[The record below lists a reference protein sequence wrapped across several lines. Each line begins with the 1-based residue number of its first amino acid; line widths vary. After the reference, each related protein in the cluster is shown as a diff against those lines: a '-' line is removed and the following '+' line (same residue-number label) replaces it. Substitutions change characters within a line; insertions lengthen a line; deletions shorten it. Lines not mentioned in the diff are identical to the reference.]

1 MKEEVSFMNSNEQI
15 LIEAILEDYKKQ
27 LSGNMKPSEIF
38 ELFSA
43 EQILKDNNLS
53 QNELEEGIVDG
64 SLDGG
69 IDSFYIFA
77 DGEIIEGIEDLEN
90 IRRNIKIDVL
100 VIQSK
105 TSQSFEAS
113 AIDKLIVTIDQIF
126 NFSNLDLLTNELND
140 RLLSKA
146 RLFKDVYRKTASK
159 FPEINIKYCYATR
172 GAIINIHSS
181 VKMKEDLLI
190 AKTKEFFKTAK
201 AKVEFVYFGV
211 NELLDLNRKEKSYT
225 LTLKLNENPIVA
237 KEGYLALVK
246 LPDYFHFITDE
257 NGKLRRYIFDLNVR
271 DYQGDVEVNKDIQ
284 NSLENEKTINFWVLN
299 NGVTILADRGSS
311 VAKDLTLENVQIV
324 NGLQSST
331 SIYNFLRKFGLDNEE
346 RSILVK
352 IIIKDEPEV
361 IDKVI
366 KASNFQTPIAIS
378 SLKATDLFQREI
390 EDYFKKND
398 LFYDRRK
405 GFYKNTGKS
414 PDKIVSIPFL
424 AQAIISIIH
433 KEPDFARARPS
444 SLLKKEND
452 YQKVFNNKV
461 PLTTYLLCAKHML
474 NVQACL
480 RNDFGKEINNLKLNF
495 KFHVAYISVAI
506 TIKKSKYYLPNLIDL
521 KDQTIPQ
528 SVIEESLKW
537 IVIKVNEYAP
547 ISNTTLDAI
556 AKSSQFRDY
565 LMDKL
570 NEEEFLSQ

>member
-1 MKEEVSFMNSNEQI
+1 MNSNEQI
-15 LIEAILEDYKKQ
+15 LIEAILDDYNKQ

-38 ELFSA
+38 ELFSV

-53 QNELEEGIVDG
+53 LNEIEDGIVDG

-69 IDSFYIFA
+69 IDSFYLFS
-77 DGEIIEGIEDLEN
+77 DGEIVEVLEDMEN
-90 IRRNIKIDVL
+90 VRRNVKIDVW

-105 TSQSFEAS
+105 TTLSFEAN

-126 NFSNLDLLTNELND
+126 NFSNLDSLTNQLNE

-146 RLFKDVYRKTASK
+146 RLFKEVYRKTASK

-172 GAIINIHSS
+172 GSTTNIHSS
-181 VKMKEDLLI
+181 VKIKEDLLLQ
-190 AKTKEFFKTAK
+190 KTKELFRTAK
-201 AKVEFVYFGV
+201 ANIEFKYFGV

-246 LPDYFHFITDE
+246 LTDYFNFITDE
-257 NGKLRRYIFDLNVR
+257 NYDLRRYIFDLNVR
-271 DYQGDVEVNKDIQ
+271 DYQGAVEVNKDIQ
-284 NSLENEKTINFWVLN
+284 NSLENEKNINFWVLN
-299 NGVTILADRGSS
+299 NGVTIIADRGSA

-331 SIYNFLRKFGLDNEE
+331 SIYNYFKKFGLENEN
-346 RSILVK
+346 RSILAK
-352 IIIKDEPEV
+352 IVIKDEQEV

-405 GFYKNTGKS
+405 GFYKNTGKA

-433 KEPDFARARPS
+433 REPDFARARPS
-444 SLLKKEND
+444 SLLKKEID
-452 YQKVFNNKV
+452 YKKVFNKNV
-461 PLTTYLLCAKHML
+461 PLTTYLFCAKHML
-474 NVQACL
+474 NVQTCL
-480 RNDFGKEINNLKLNF
+480 RNDFGKDTNIIKLNF
-495 KFHVAYISVAI
+495 KFHIAYISVAMI
-506 TIKKSKYYLPNLIDL
+506 LKKSKYYLPDLINL
-521 KDQTIPQ
+521 KDQAISN
-528 SVIEESLKW
+528 SVIEEALKW
-537 IVIKVNEYAP
+537 ITIKVNEFSEENRITY
-547 ISNTTLDAI
+547 DAI
-556 AKSSQFRDY
+556 AKSNQFKEY
-565 LMDKL
+565 LADRL
-570 NEEEFLSQ
+570 NIEYQYS